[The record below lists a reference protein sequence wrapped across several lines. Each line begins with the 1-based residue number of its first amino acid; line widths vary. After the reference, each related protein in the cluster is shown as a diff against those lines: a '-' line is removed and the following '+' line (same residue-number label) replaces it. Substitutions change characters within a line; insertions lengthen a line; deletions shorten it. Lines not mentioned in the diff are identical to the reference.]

1 MSYESIRKR
10 LGKEELI
17 LLDGGTGTEIERQ
30 GAKMNDVAWC
40 GVAHVDKPDVV
51 RRVHESYLAAGSD
64 IIIANTFGTAPHVLS
79 ELNLLEQ
86 SEEINKV
93 AVEIALQA
101 RDNSGKDACVAASM
115 SSMPAFNVPQ
125 VPDERKYFAGYQRM
139 AEILAE
145 AGAELIVTEMMLDKK
160 NASMVVEAAN
170 SVDLPV
176 WIGFSA
182 SVNEKEKVMNFES
195 GGNWDFDVMTFD
207 DMATS
212 VLPIG
217 CSAAGIMH
225 TRVDHINPALNELKQ
240 HWDGPLF
247 AYAESG
253 HFVAPSW
260 KFEEV
265 ISIEDYLV
273 YAKQWRAG
281 GAQIIGGCCGI
292 GPEHIRCLKENLQ

>member
-1 MSYESIRKR
+1 MSYETISNR
-10 LGKEELI
+10 LNNSELI

-40 GVAHVDKPDVV
+40 GIAHMEQPDVV

-64 IIIANTFGTAPHVLS
+64 IIIANTFGTAPHVLANLGLS
-79 ELNLLEQ
+79 EKT
-86 SEEINKV
+86 EEINKA

-115 SSMPAFNVPQ
+115 SSMPAFDVPR
-125 VPDERKYFAGYQRM
+125 VPVEKEFIATYKRM

-145 AGAELIVTEMMLDKK
+145 AGAELIITEMMMDKK

-182 SVNEKEKVMNFES
+182 SVNEKKEVMNYES
-195 GGNWDFDVMTFD
+195 AGVWEYEVVAFD
-207 DMATS
+207 DMAS
-212 VLPIG
+212 SILSIG

-225 TRVDHINPALNELKQ
+225 TRVDHIKAAMKQLKQ
-240 HWDGPLF
+240 RWHGPLF

-265 ISIEDYLV
+265 ISTDDYLD
-273 YAKQWRAG
+273 YAKEWRAG

-292 GPEHIRCLKENLQ
+292 GPEHIRCLKENLE